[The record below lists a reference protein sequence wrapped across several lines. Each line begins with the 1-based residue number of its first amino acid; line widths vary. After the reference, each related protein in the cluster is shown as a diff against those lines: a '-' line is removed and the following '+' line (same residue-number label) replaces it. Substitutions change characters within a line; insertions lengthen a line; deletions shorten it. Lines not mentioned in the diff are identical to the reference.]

1 MGKFKPTIGI
11 MDCAICLNPVRRTRH
26 TPELKCGHIF
36 HKECLDN
43 WEGKGGDTCPLCRKM
58 ISGAE
63 YRVTITIENL
73 NTRTSNSNPLSMD
86 TIRELIDRLNIDEEE
101 LSAFSTEI
109 NFDVDNLDDLHTVM
123 TDLGITD
130 VDALIPDA
138 EG

>member
-1 MGKFKPTIGI
+1 
-11 MDCAICLNPVRRTRH
+11 
-26 TPELKCGHIF
+26 
-36 HKECLDN
+36 
-43 WEGKGGDTCPLCRKM
+43 M